1 MTVPYTKWLTIS
13 RGSKTEK
20 SPAFS
25 SLVKLSASGE
35 DVGFID
41 EPTAVTDRYAVLTP
55 LHHPFCCNALLEF
68 IAWPYCYRRFNQG
81 INFSYSQLEH
91 IVFPEVTP
99 PDWTNWSRCSGSS
112 TIVRSPKRSRW
123 CAR

>member
-35 DVGFID
+35 DGGFID
-41 EPTAVTDRYAVLTP
+41 
-55 LHHPFCCNALLEF
+55 
-68 IAWPYCYRRFNQG
+68 
-81 INFSYSQLEH
+81 
-91 IVFPEVTP
+91 
-99 PDWTNWSRCSGSS
+99 
-112 TIVRSPKRSRW
+112 
-123 CAR
+123 